1 VIYFDGKTRMTHTGP
16 AVRTAAQVLVEQLHI
31 QGVQRVFCVPG
42 ESYLAVLDALKDS
55 GIEIVVCRNEGGAAM
70 MAEAHGKATGRPGIC
85 FVTRG
90 PGATNASGGI
100 HIAQQDSTPM
110 ILFAGQVESYNRG
123 RGAFQELDF
132 AAVFGSMTKF
142 TAEIDDPDRV
152 AEYVTRG
159 FREAMSGRPGPV
171 VLALPH
177 DMLSRNSA
185 APDGAC
191 VDETEISP
199 APEQLAELQTLLAQ
213 SQRPM
218 LLLGGSRWDQ
228 PSCDAMMAFAK
239 NFGIPA
245 ATGFRR
251 AHLFDATHPNY
262 AGDLGLGANPRLVA
276 RFKNSDLVIVAG
288 GRPNELTQ
296 QGYTL
301 FDLPEPRMKT
311 VHLYPGAE
319 EIGRVWRP
327 TLGIHAS
334 PRAFAPALAALSASV
349 PARDVS
355 QARQEYL
362 DWSEKPLSQTGPVNL
377 SEIMI
382 WLRGHLPAD
391 AMLTNGAGNYAAW
404 IHRFYRFRRF
414 GTQVAPISGF
424 MGYGL
429 PAALAMKSLYPE
441 RPVIVLAGDGD
452 FLMTGQEFATA
463 VQYRLPVIVIVY
475 DNGCYGTIRMHQ
487 EREYPGRVSGT
498 DLINP
503 DFAAMA
509 RSFGGFGAAVEKT
522 QDFAP
527 AFLAAQASGQPAIIH
542 VKYDA
547 EGITPATTLSAIR
560 AKALSGPG
568 PL

>member
-1 VIYFDGKTRMTHTGP
+1 MTSQTSGHASG
-16 AVRTAAQVLVEQLHI
+16 RTAAQVLVRQLRI
-31 QGVQRVFCVPG
+31 QGVTRVFCVPG

-55 GIEIVVCRNEGGAAM
+55 GIEIIICRNEGGAAM
-70 MAEAHGKATGRPGIC
+70 MAESHGKVTGRPGIC

-100 HIAQQDSTPM
+100 HIAQQDSTPL

-142 TAEIDDPDRV
+142 TAEIDDPDTV
-152 AEYVTRG
+152 ADHVTRA
-159 FREAMSGRPGPV
+159 FTEAMNGRPGPV

-177 DMLSRNSA
+177 DMLSRPSN
-185 APDGAC
+185 APDGAY
-191 VDETEISP
+191 VE
-199 APEQLAELQTLLAQ
+199 APEIAPGAPQLEQLQALLAQ
-213 SQRPM
+213 AQRPM

-228 PSCDAMMAFAK
+228 EACDAIRTFAEA
-239 NFGIPA
+239 FGIPV

-262 AGDLGLGANPRLVA
+262 AGDLGLGPNPKLLA
-276 RFKNSDLVIVAG
+276 RFKASDLVIVAG

-296 QGYTL
+296 QSYTL
-301 FDLPEPRMKT
+301 FDLPTPQMKT
-311 VHLYPGAE
+311 VHLYPGQE
-319 EIGRVWRP
+319 EIGQVWQP
-327 TLGIHAS
+327 HLGIHAS
-334 PRAFAPALAALSASV
+334 PRAFAPALAALKPNAHN
-349 PARDVS
+349 RDVRA
-355 QARQEYL
+355 ARQDYL
-362 DWSEKPLSQTGPVNL
+362 DWSDQPTPQPGAVNL

-391 AMLTNGAGNYAAW
+391 ATLTNGAGNYAAW

-414 GTQVAPISGF
+414 ATQVAPISGF

-429 PAALAMKSLYPE
+429 PAAVAIKCLYPQ
-441 RPVIVLAGDGD
+441 RPAIVLAGDGD

-463 VQYRLPVIVIVY
+463 MQYRLPIIVIVY

-498 DLINP
+498 ELVNP

-509 RSFGGFGAAVEKT
+509 RSFGGFGATVEKT
-522 QDFAP
+522 EDFAP
-527 AFLAAQASGQPAIIH
+527 AFAKAEASGLPSIIH

-560 AKALSGPG
+560 EKALKG
-568 PL
+568 

>member
-1 VIYFDGKTRMTHTGP
+1 MTPHPVI
-16 AVRTAAQVLVEQLHI
+16 RTAAQVLVDQLRI

-55 GIEIVVCRNEGGAAM
+55 GIEVIVCRNEGGASM

-100 HIAQQDSTPM
+100 HIAQQDSTPI

-132 AAVFGSMTKF
+132 CAVFGSMTKF
-142 TAEIDDPDRV
+142 TAEIDDPDRM
-152 AEYVTRG
+152 AEYVARG

-177 DMLSRNSA
+177 DMLSRSSA
-185 APDGAC
+185 APNGAY
-191 VDETEISP
+191 VGEDEIVP
-199 APEQLAELQTLLAQ
+199 APGQLAELQSLLAQ

-228 PSCDAMMAFAK
+228 QSCDAIMAFAES
-239 NFGIPA
+239 FGVPV

-262 AGDLGLGANPRLVA
+262 AGDLGLGANPKLVT

-288 GRPNELTQ
+288 GRPNELTS

-301 FDLPEPRMKT
+301 FDLPQPQMKT

-327 TLGIHAS
+327 HLGIHAS
-334 PRAFAPALAALSASV
+334 PRAFAPALAALI
-349 PARDVS
+349 PTQARDVS
-355 QARQEYL
+355 QARQDYL
-362 DWSEKPLSQTGPVNL
+362 GWSETPTPQPGPVNL

-429 PAALAMKSLYPE
+429 PAALAMKSLYRE

-463 VQYRLPVIVIVY
+463 MQYGLPVIVIVY

-498 DLINP
+498 DLRNP

-509 RSFGGFGAAVEKT
+509 QSFGGFGATVEKT
-522 QDFAP
+522 EDFAP
-527 AFLAAQASGQPAIIH
+527 AFLAAEASGQPSIIH

-547 EGITPATTLSAIR
+547 EGITPVTTLTAIR
-560 AKALSGPG
+560 QKALKA
-568 PL
+568 